1 MRRKEATNHLFFF
14 QNRAITLNAI
24 NSLCHISATQVA
36 VQCLLCYLLRY
47 DFQHAVARLKE
58 CADVS
63 RNKAM
68 PMPLDMENKTQWNI
82 TATSLTIF
90 SRSLYRSKEKLNC
103 TSCQCFLRGPLPPH
117 NTSISYFRNVHHN
130 RFIPAENV
138 RIYYVV
144 NSNIYRFGLNEKNEK
159 FYTSA
164 YLSLAFVFFY
174 DSISA
179 TVFSKTVRSLRNYD
193 QERITLEFLF

>member
-1 MRRKEATNHLFFF
+1 MFFF

-24 NSLCHISATQVA
+24 NSLCRIISATQVA

-47 DFQHAVARLKE
+47 DFQHAVALLKE

-82 TATSLTIF
+82 TATSPTIF

-117 NTSISYFRNVHHN
+117 NTSISYFRNVRHN
-130 RFIPAENV
+130 RFIPCWKRANNLLRCEFKH
-138 RIYYVV
+138 IC
-144 NSNIYRFGLNEKNEK
+144 RFELSEENEK

-164 YLSLAFVFFY
+164 YLSLRFVF
-174 DSISA
+174 
-179 TVFSKTVRSLRNYD
+179 SLR
-193 QERITLEFLF
+193 